1 MSRFLPENFDAT
13 RPLALIAGQGQYPVL
28 LAQRAREAGISVR
41 LIELGGETSP
51 ELVDSFAMDERSAV
65 KVGQVGKLLKEL
77 KRLGAGYAVMAG
89 QVTPGKLFK
98 GLHPD
103 LKAIRMLAGLD
114 RKNAETIFGAIGDE
128 IEKAGIHLL
137 DARVFMDQDLANE
150 GMMIKGKEKIDP
162 EHLAHG
168 IEIARENA
176 RLDVGQGVVVS
187 RGTVLAVEAFEGT
200 NAMLERAG
208 KFGAKNCIFVK
219 LGKPKQDTRFD
230 VPVFGLQTLQA
241 MKDAGIG
248 TAALESGAVLLLD
261 REDVIREANKKG
273 ISLIGIPNKSG
284 DFHVRRP
291 SHS

>member
-28 LAQRAREAGISVR
+28 LAQRARQAGISVR

-51 ELVDSFAMDERSAV
+51 KLVDSFAMDERSAV

-77 KRLGAGYAVMAG
+77 KRLEAGYAVMAG

-103 LKAIRMLAGLD
+103 LKAIRMLAGLE

-128 IEKAGIHLL
+128 IEKAGVHLL
-137 DARVFMDQDLANE
+137 DARVFMDQDLAKE
-150 GMMIKGKEKIDP
+150 GVMVKGKEKIEP

-200 NAMLERAG
+200 NAMLDRAG
-208 KFGAKNCIFVK
+208 KFGAKNCLFVK
-219 LGKPKQDTRFD
+219 IGKPQQDTRFD
-230 VPVFGLQTLQA
+230 VPVFGLQTLHA

-261 REDVIREANKKG
+261 RDDVIREAGNQKVT
-273 ISLIGIPNKSG
+273 LMGIPK
-284 DFHVRRP
+284 
-291 SHS
+291 

>member
-1 MSRFLPENFDAT
+1 MSIFLPDNFDASL
-13 RPLALIAGQGQYPVL
+13 PLTLIAGQGQYPVL
-28 LAQRAREAGISVR
+28 LAERAREAKIPLR

-51 ELVDSFAMDERSAV
+51 ELVSSFSEDERAAV

-77 KRLGAGYAVMAG
+77 KRLDAGYAVMAG

-128 IEKAGIHLL
+128 IEKIGVHLL
-137 DARVFMDQDLANE
+137 DARVFMDEDLASE
-150 GMMIKGKEKIDP
+150 GVMVKGKEKIDP

-187 RGTVLAVEAFEGT
+187 QGTVLAVEAFEGT
-200 NAMLERAG
+200 NAMLDRAG
-208 KFGAKNCIFVK
+208 QFGAKNCLFVK

-248 TAALESGAVLLLD
+248 NAALKTGSVLLLNK
-261 REDVIREANKKG
+261 EKLLSEANKQR
-273 ISLIGIPNKSG
+273 IGITGFANS
-284 DFHVRRP
+284 
-291 SHS
+291 

>member
-1 MSRFLPENFDAT
+1 MSRFLPENFDSS
-13 RPLALIAGQGQYPVL
+13 RPLALIAGQGLYPVL
-28 LAQRAREAGISVR
+28 LAERARQAGISVR
-41 LIELGGETSP
+41 LIELGGETAT
-51 ELVDSFAMDERSAV
+51 ELISSFSDDERSTV

-77 KRLGAGYAVMAG
+77 KRFDAGYAVMAG

-128 IEKAGIHLL
+128 IEKVGVHLL
-137 DARVFMDQDLANE
+137 DARVFMDEDLTDE
-150 GMMIKGKEKIDP
+150 GMMVKGKEKI
-162 EHLAHG
+162 EAGHLAHG
-168 IEIARENA
+168 VEIARENA

-208 KFGAKNCIFVK
+208 KFRAKNCLFVK

-230 VPVFGLQTLQA
+230 VPVFGLQTLEA
-241 MKDAGIG
+241 MKGAGIKN
-248 TAALESGAVLLLD
+248 AAIEAGSVLLLNKK
-261 REDVIREANKKG
+261 EVIREAQRVGTFLLG
-273 ISLIGIPNKSG
+273 IT
-284 DFHVRRP
+284 
-291 SHS
+291 

>member
-1 MSRFLPENFDAT
+1 MSRFLPEKFDAS
-13 RPLALIAGQGQYPVL
+13 RPLALIAGQGQYPLL
-28 LAQRAREAGISVR
+28 LAERARKAGISLR
-41 LIELGGETSP
+41 LIELGGETSS
-51 ELVDSFAMDERSAV
+51 ELISSFPRNERSAV

-77 KRLGAGYAVMAG
+77 KKFDAGYAVMAG

-128 IEKAGIHLL
+128 IEKIDVHLL
-137 DARVFMDQDLANE
+137 DARVFMDEDLASE
-150 GMMIKGKEKIDP
+150 GVIVKGKEKIDP

-208 KFGAKNCIFVK
+208 KFGAKNCLFVK

-230 VPVFGLQTLQA
+230 VPVFGMQTLEK
-241 MKDAGIG
+241 MKYAGIG
-248 TAALESGAVLLLD
+248 NVAFEDGSVLLLD
-261 REDVIREANKKG
+261 KEKLLFTATQ
-273 ISLIGIPNKSG
+273 IGIGIQGFNQNI
-284 DFHVRRP
+284 
-291 SHS
+291 

>member
-28 LAQRAREAGISVR
+28 LAQRARQAGISVR

-51 ELVDSFAMDERSAV
+51 KLVDSFAMDERSAV

-77 KRLGAGYAVMAG
+77 KRLEAGYAVMAG

-103 LKAIRMLAGLD
+103 LKAIRMLAGLE

-128 IEKAGIHLL
+128 IEKAGVHLL
-137 DARVFMDQDLANE
+137 DARVFMDQDLAEE
-150 GMMIKGKEKIDP
+150 GVMVKGKEKIAP
-162 EHLAHG
+162 EHLNHG

-208 KFGAKNCIFVK
+208 KFGAKNCLFVK

-230 VPVFGLQTLQA
+230 VPVFGTQTLQE
-241 MKDAGIG
+241 MKKAGFG
-248 TAALESGAVLLLD
+248 NAALETGSVLLLD
-261 REDVIREANKKG
+261 KSEVLKQAKK
-273 ISLIGIPNKSG
+273 LDIGLSG
-284 DFHVRRP
+284 VKT
-291 SHS
+291 

>member
-1 MSRFLPENFDAT
+1 MSRFLPNNFNASL
-13 RPLALIAGQGQYPVL
+13 PLALIAGQGQYPVL
-28 LAQRAREAGISVR
+28 LAERVRKAKIPLR

-51 ELVDSFAMDERSAV
+51 ELVSSFPEVERAAV

-77 KRLGAGYAVMAG
+77 KKLGVGYAVMAG

-128 IEKAGIHLL
+128 IEKIDINLL
-137 DARVFMDQDLANE
+137 DARVFMDKDLAVAGVMVE
-150 GMMIKGKEKIDP
+150 GKEKIDP

-187 RGTVLAVEAFEGT
+187 QGTVLAVEAFEGT

-208 KFGAKNCIFVK
+208 KFSTKNSIFVK

-230 VPVFGLQTLQA
+230 VPVFGLQTLHA

-248 TAALESGAVLLLD
+248 NAALESGSVLLLNK
-261 REDVIREANKKG
+261 EDIIKEAKRIGVG
-273 ISLIGIPNKSG
+273 ISGMNTSNT
-284 DFHVRRP
+284 
-291 SHS
+291 

>member
-1 MSRFLPENFDAT
+1 MEN
-13 RPLALIAGQGQYPVL
+13 LALI
-28 LAQRAREAGISVR
+28 E
-41 LIELGGETSP
+41 
-51 ELVDSFAMDERSAV
+51 SFSENERSSV

-77 KRLGAGYAVMAG
+77 KKLDAGYAVMAG

-114 RKNAETIFGAIGDE
+114 RRNAETIFGAIGDE
-128 IEKAGIHLL
+128 IENLGVQLL
-137 DARVFMDQDLANE
+137 DARVFMDEDLAKD
-150 GMMIKGKEKIDP
+150 GIMVKGKEKIEP

-208 KFGAKNCIFVK
+208 KFGAKNCLFVK

-230 VPVFGLQTLQA
+230 VPVFGLQTLEA
-241 MKDAGIG
+241 MQDAGIKN
-248 TAALESGAVLLLD
+248 AALESGSVLLLNKG
-261 REDVIREANKKG
+261 EVIKEAKKMG
-273 ISLIGIPNKSG
+273 ISVTGVN
-284 DFHVRRP
+284 H
-291 SHS
+291 

>member
-1 MSRFLPENFDAT
+1 MSPFLPDNFNASL
-13 RPLALIAGQGQYPVL
+13 PLTLIAGQGQYPVL
-28 LAQRAREAGISVR
+28 LAERARKAKIPLR

-51 ELVDSFAMDERSAV
+51 ELVSSFPEDERAAV

-77 KRLGAGYAVMAG
+77 KKFDAGYAVMAG

-128 IEKAGIHLL
+128 IEKIGVHLL
-137 DARVFMDQDLANE
+137 DARVFMDEDLASE
-150 GMMIKGKEKIDP
+150 GVMVKGKEKIEP

-187 RGTVLAVEAFEGT
+187 QGTVLAVEAFEGT
-200 NAMLERAG
+200 NAMLDRAG
-208 KFGAKNCIFVK
+208 KFGAKNCLFVK

-230 VPVFGLQTLQA
+230 VPVFGFQTLKNLSEA
-241 MKDAGIG
+241 SIKNV
-248 TAALESGAVLLLD
+248 ALESKSVIVLSK
-261 REDVIREANKKG
+261 EEVIKESQKLGIGLVGVNKY
-273 ISLIGIPNKSG
+273 
-284 DFHVRRP
+284 
-291 SHS
+291 

>member
-28 LAQRAREAGISVR
+28 LAQRARQAGISVR

-77 KRLGAGYAVMAG
+77 KRLEAGYAVMAG

-103 LKAIRMLAGLD
+103 LKAIRMLAGLE

-128 IEKAGIHLL
+128 IEKAGVHLL
-137 DARVFMDQDLANE
+137 DARVFMDQDLAEE
-150 GMMIKGKEKIDP
+150 GVMVKGKEKIEP

-187 RGTVLAVEAFEGT
+187 QGTVLAVEAFEGT
-200 NAMLERAG
+200 NAMLKRAG
-208 KFGAKNCIFVK
+208 QFGAKNCLFVK

-230 VPVFGLQTLQA
+230 VPVFGLQTLQE
-241 MKDAGIG
+241 MKDVGIG
-248 TAALESGAVLLLD
+248 NAALEMGSVLLLD
-261 REDVIREANKKG
+261 KAEILKQAKKLG
-273 ISLIGIPNKSG
+273 IGLTGVEN
-284 DFHVRRP
+284 
-291 SHS
+291 

>member
-1 MSRFLPENFDAT
+1 MSFFLPDDFDASRT
-13 RPLALIAGQGQYPVL
+13 LTLIAGQGNYPIL
-28 LAQRAREAGISVR
+28 LAKRARNNGIKLR
-41 LIELGGETSP
+41 LIELGDETSP
-51 ELVDSFAMDERSAV
+51 ELIESFSDDKRSSV

-77 KRLGAGYAVMAG
+77 KKFDTGYAVMAG

-114 RKNAETIFGAIGDE
+114 RKNAETIFGAIGGE
-128 IEKAGIHLL
+128 IEKAGVHLL
-137 DARVFMDQDLANE
+137 DARAFMDEDLAEE
-150 GMMIKGKEKIDP
+150 GAMVKGKEKVEA

-208 KFGAKNCIFVK
+208 EFGAKNCLFVK

-230 VPVFGLQTLQA
+230 VPVFGLQTLEA
-241 MKDAGIG
+241 MQNAGIKN
-248 TAALESGAVLLLD
+248 AALETGSVLLLD
-261 REDVIREANKKG
+261 KLEVMKQANKRG
-273 ISLIGIPNKSG
+273 IGLTG
-284 DFHVRRP
+284 VET
-291 SHS
+291 

>member
-1 MSRFLPENFDAT
+1 MSRFLPDNFDASL
-13 RPLALIAGQGQYPVL
+13 PLTLIAGQGLYPVL
-28 LAQRAREAGISVR
+28 LAERAREAKIPLR
-41 LIELGGETSP
+41 LIELGGETHPDLVSSFP
-51 ELVDSFAMDERSAV
+51 EDERAAV

-77 KRLGAGYAVMAG
+77 KKFDAGYAVMAG

-128 IEKAGIHLL
+128 IEKIGVHLL
-137 DARVFMDQDLANE
+137 DARVFMDEDLASE
-150 GMMIKGKEKIDP
+150 GVMVKGKEKIDP

-200 NAMLERAG
+200 NDMLERAG
-208 KFGAKNCIFVK
+208 KFGAKNCLFVK

-241 MKDAGIG
+241 MRNAGIEN
-248 TAALESGAVLLLD
+248 AALETPSVLIL
-261 REDVIREANKKG
+261 NKAEILKQAKKL
-273 ISLIGIPNKSG
+273 SIGLTG
-284 DFHVRRP
+284 VET
-291 SHS
+291 

>member
-1 MSRFLPENFDAT
+1 MSRFLPNNFDASL
-13 RPLALIAGQGQYPVL
+13 PLALIAGQGQYPVL
-28 LAQRAREAGISVR
+28 LAERVRKAKIPLR

-51 ELVDSFAMDERSAV
+51 ELVSSFPEVERAAV

-77 KRLGAGYAVMAG
+77 KKMKAGYAVMAG

-98 GLHPD
+98 GLQPD
-103 LKAIRMLAGLD
+103 LKAIRMLTSLE

-128 IEKAGIHLL
+128 IEKVGVHLL
-137 DARVFMDQDLANE
+137 DARTFMDQDLAEE
-150 GMMIKGKEKIDP
+150 GLMVKGKEKIEP
-162 EHLAHG
+162 KHLNHG

-208 KFGAKNCIFVK
+208 KFGAKNCLFIK

-241 MKDAGIG
+241 MKEAGIG
-248 TAALESGAVLLLD
+248 NAALESGSVLLMDKDELLKQA
-261 REDVIREANKKG
+261 EKLSIGLTG
-273 ISLIGIPNKSG
+273 I
-284 DFHVRRP
+284 
-291 SHS
+291 

>member
-1 MSRFLPENFDAT
+1 MSRFLPGNFDAS

-28 LAQRAREAGISVR
+28 LAERARQAGISLR
-41 LIELGGETSP
+41 LIELGGETSTD
-51 ELVDSFAMDERSAV
+51 LVDSFTKDQRSVV

-77 KRLGAGYAVMAG
+77 KKLEAGYAVMAG

-103 LKAIRMLAGLD
+103 LKAIRMLAGLE

-128 IEKAGIHLL
+128 IENLGVQLL
-137 DARVFMDQDLANE
+137 DARVFMDEDLAKD
-150 GMMIKGKEKIDP
+150 GIMVKGKEKIEP
-162 EHLAHG
+162 EHLSHG

-208 KFGAKNCIFVK
+208 KFGAKNCLFVK

-230 VPVFGLQTLQA
+230 VPVFGLQTLKTLSKA
-241 MKDAGIG
+241 NIKNVALASRSVLILDKGTVIKEAKKLGVGVTGI
-248 TAALESGAVLLLD
+248 
-261 REDVIREANKKG
+261 K
-273 ISLIGIPNKSG
+273 
-284 DFHVRRP
+284 H
-291 SHS
+291 

>member
-1 MSRFLPENFDAT
+1 
-13 RPLALIAGQGQYPVL
+13 
-28 LAQRAREAGISVR
+28 
-41 LIELGGETSP
+41 
-51 ELVDSFAMDERSAV
+51 
-65 KVGQVGKLLKEL
+65 
-77 KRLGAGYAVMAG
+77 
-89 QVTPGKLFK
+89 
-98 GLHPD
+98 
-103 LKAIRMLAGLD
+103 MLAGLE

-128 IEKAGIHLL
+128 IEKAGVHLL

-150 GMMIKGKEKIDP
+150 GVMVKGKEKIDP

-208 KFGAKNCIFVK
+208 KFGAKNCLFVK

-230 VPVFGLQTLQA
+230 VPVFGLQTLEA

-248 TAALESGAVLLLD
+248 TAALESGTVLLLD
-261 REDVIREANKKG
+261 RDHVIREAGNQK
-273 ISLIGIPNKSG
+273 ITLIGIPK
-284 DFHVRRP
+284 
-291 SHS
+291 

>member
-1 MSRFLPENFDAT
+1 MSRFLPENFDAS
-13 RPLALIAGQGQYPVL
+13 RPLALIAGQGLYPVL
-28 LAQRAREAGISVR
+28 LAERARQAGISVR

-51 ELVDSFAMDERSAV
+51 ELVESFAMDERSAV

-77 KRLGAGYAVMAG
+77 KRLDAGYAVMAG

-128 IEKAGIHLL
+128 IEKVGVHLL
-137 DARVFMDQDLANE
+137 DARVFMDEDLAEE
-150 GMMIKGKEKIDP
+150 GVMVKGKEKIAP
-162 EHLAHG
+162 EHLNHG

-200 NAMLERAG
+200 NNMLNRAG
-208 KFGAKNCIFVK
+208 NFGAKNCLFVK

-241 MKDAGIG
+241 MQDANIG
-248 TAALESGAVLLLD
+248 NVALESGSVLLLD
-261 REDVIREANKKG
+261 KHQVLKESRNLG
-273 ISLIGIPNKSG
+273 IGVAGITT
-284 DFHVRRP
+284 
-291 SHS
+291 

>member
-1 MSRFLPENFDAT
+1 MSRFLPDNFDASL
-13 RPLALIAGQGQYPVL
+13 PLTLIAGQGQYPVL
-28 LAQRAREAGISVR
+28 LAERARKAKIPLR

-51 ELVDSFAMDERSAV
+51 ELVSSFPEDERAAV

-77 KRLGAGYAVMAG
+77 KKLDAGYAVMAG

-128 IEKAGIHLL
+128 IEKIGVHLL
-137 DARVFMDQDLANE
+137 DARVFMDEDLASE
-150 GMMIKGKEKIDP
+150 GIMVKGKEKIDP

-187 RGTVLAVEAFEGT
+187 QGTVLAVEAFEGT
-200 NAMLERAG
+200 NAMLNRAG
-208 KFGAKNCIFVK
+208 QFGAKNCLFVK

-230 VPVFGLQTLQA
+230 VPVFGLQTLQE
-241 MKDAGIG
+241 MKDAGTG
-248 TAALESGAVLLLD
+248 NAALEMGSVLLLD
-261 REDVIREANKKG
+261 KAEILKQAKKLG
-273 ISLIGIPNKSG
+273 IGLTGVEN
-284 DFHVRRP
+284 
-291 SHS
+291 